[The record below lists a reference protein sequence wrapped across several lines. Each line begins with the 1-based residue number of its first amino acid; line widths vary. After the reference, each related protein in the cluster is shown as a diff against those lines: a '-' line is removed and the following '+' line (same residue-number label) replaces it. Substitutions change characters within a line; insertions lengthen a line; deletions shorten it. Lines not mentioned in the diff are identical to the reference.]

1 MIVLY
6 IDFKAKEGNEMSK
19 ERIIVVGAGAA
30 GLMAAGQAALKGI
43 EVLLVEKMEKPGR
56 KIAISGKGRCNLT
69 NAESVGD
76 FIQNY
81 PGNGRF
87 LHGILREF
95 DNVRLREFFAQ
106 YGVETKVER
115 GGRVFPVSDDAEAVV
130 QALLQFIGEA
140 GVDLRTNR
148 TVEEIM
154 VSEGSVEGVRLNN
167 GEVLKANA
175 VVLCPGG
182 GSYPGTGSTGDGYR
196 IAKKLG
202 HKVISPRASLVP
214 LRTVENW
221 VKELQG
227 LSLRNVE
234 ATLWYSGK
242 KQKVEF
248 GEMLFTHF
256 GVSGPII
263 LTLSRWAGDALA
275 RGEKVELKIN
285 LKPALTPEQLDLRL
299 QRDFQKFANKQ
310 FKNSLDDILP
320 KSLIPVIMELSKIS
334 PESVV
339 HQITRV
345 ERKRL
350 AQLLQGLPITIKETL
365 PLIAAIVTAGG
376 VDVKEIDPKTM
387 ASKRVRG
394 LFWAGE
400 VVDVDGVTGGYNLQ
414 AAFAMGYRAG
424 RGASDYLYS
433 RV

>member
-1 MIVLY
+1 MVILH
-6 IDFKAKEGNEMSK
+6 IDCEVKEGIKMSK

-30 GLMAAGQAALKGI
+30 GLMAAGQAAFKGT

-69 NAESVGD
+69 NAENVGD

-95 DNVRLREFFAQ
+95 DNVRLCEFFAH
-106 YGVETKVER
+106 YGVDTKVER

-130 QALLQFIGEA
+130 QALLQFIAEA
-140 GVDLRTNR
+140 GVDLRTNQ
-148 TVEEIM
+148 TVDEILI
-154 VSEGSVEGVRLNN
+154 SDGRVEGVRLNN
-167 GEVLKANA
+167 REVLKASA
-175 VVLCPGG
+175 VVLCTGG

-202 HKVISPRASLVP
+202 HKVITPRPSLVP
-214 LRTVENW
+214 LKTMENW

-234 ATLWYSGK
+234 ATLWYGGK
-242 KQKVEF
+242 KQKTEF

-263 LTLSRWAGDALA
+263 LTLSRWAGEALA
-275 RGEKVELKIN
+275 HSEKVELKIN

-310 FKNSLDDILP
+310 FKNSLDEILP
-320 KSLIPVIMELSKIS
+320 KSLIPVIMDLSKI
-334 PESVV
+334 PADRVV
-339 HQITRV
+339 HQITRE

-350 AQLLQGLPITIKETL
+350 AQLMQGLTLTIKETL
-365 PLIAAIVTAGG
+365 PLAAAIVTAGG

-387 ASKRVRG
+387 ASKCIQG

-400 VVDVDGVTGGYNLQ
+400 VIDVDGVTGGYNLQ

-424 RGASDYLYS
+424 RAASEYLYS

>member
-1 MIVLY
+1 
-6 IDFKAKEGNEMSK
+6 MSK
-19 ERIIVVGAGAA
+19 ERIIVIGAGAA
-30 GLMAAGQAALKGI
+30 GLMAAGQAAYKGI
-43 EVLLVEKMEKPGR
+43 EVLLLEKMEKPGR

-69 NAESVGD
+69 NAENVGD
-76 FIQNY
+76 FIGNY

-95 DNVRLREFFAQ
+95 DNVRLCEFFSQ

-130 QALLQFIGEA
+130 QALLQFIAEA
-140 GVDLRTNR
+140 GVELQTNR
-148 TVEEIM
+148 TVEEILI
-154 VSEGSVEGVRLNN
+154 SDGKVEGVRLNK
-167 GEVLKANA
+167 GEVLRAKA
-175 VVLCPGG
+175 VVFCPGG

-202 HKVISPRASLVP
+202 HKVITPRPSLVP
-214 LRTVENW
+214 LKTAENW

-234 ATLWYSGK
+234 ASLWYGGK
-242 KQKVEF
+242 KQKTEF

-263 LTLSRWAGDALA
+263 LTLSRWAGEALA
-275 RGEKVELKIN
+275 RREKVELKIN
-285 LKPALTPEQLDLRL
+285 LKPALTPDQLDLRL

-310 FKNSLDDILP
+310 FKNSLDEILP
-320 KSLIPVIMELSKIS
+320 KSLIPVIMDLSKI
-334 PESVV
+334 PAERVI
-339 HQITRV
+339 HQITRE

-350 AQLLQGLPITIKETL
+350 AQLLQGLSLTIKETL
-365 PLIAAIVTAGG
+365 PLAAAIVTAGG

-387 ASKRVRG
+387 ASKRVQG

-424 RGASDYLYS
+424 RAASDYVS
-433 RV
+433 GV